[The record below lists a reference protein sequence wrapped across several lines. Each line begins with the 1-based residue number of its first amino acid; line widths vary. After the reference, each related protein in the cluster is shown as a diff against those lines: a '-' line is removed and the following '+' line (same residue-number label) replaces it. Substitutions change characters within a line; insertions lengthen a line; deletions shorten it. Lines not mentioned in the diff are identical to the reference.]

1 MEGYLPWRNL
11 INAKPWLDQCGCSNQ
26 LAGGAQGFPGEGGKV
41 GDLDTEMRAGGTN
54 LAKRHIRGATDSIA
68 QFSVFKTQ

>member
-1 MEGYLPWRNL
+1 MRMQQSVSW
-11 INAKPWLDQCGCSNQ
+11 
-26 LAGGAQGFPGEGGKV
+26 GGAQGFPGEGGKV